1 MSTPARPSK
10 SEVKRRLVHASGV
23 GLPLVYLLGFVTW
36 AQLGWLMV
44 GLSVLVAGLE
54 TIRLVV
60 GLDWKVFDELTRS
73 YEETNP
79 AGYALYIFS
88 TTAVVLLFRPAIAVP
103 GMLMLAVGDP
113 VSGLLGRTRK
123 AGERKRLS
131 TLAAMFLVCLS
142 FGLPFLVPPA
152 GVVVGGVAAAAG
164 ALGATVADGMKP
176 VVAGYVIDDNLSIPP
191 TACLAIAG
199 VLLVVGW
206 ELHEVFS
213 PVLTYVAV

>member
-1 MSTPARPSK
+1 M
-10 SEVKRRLVHASGV
+10 KRRLVHASGV
-23 GLPLVYLLGFVTW
+23 GLPLLYLLDFVTW
-36 AQLGWLMV
+36 TQLGWLMV
-44 GLSVLVAGLE
+44 GLSAVVAGLE

-60 GLDWKVFDELTRS
+60 GLDWTVFDELTRS
-73 YEETNP
+73 YEESNP

-88 TTAVVLLFRPAIAVP
+88 TTAVVLVFRPAIAVP

-123 AGERKRLS
+123 AGERKRVS
-131 TLAAMFLVCLS
+131 TLAAMFLVCLAL
-142 FGLPFLVPPA
+142 GLPFLVPAA
-152 GVVVGGVAAAAG
+152 GPVVGGVAAAAG
-164 ALGATVADGMKP
+164 AVGATLADGMKP

-191 TACLAIAG
+191 TACLAAAG

-213 PVLTYVAV
+213 PVLPYVAV